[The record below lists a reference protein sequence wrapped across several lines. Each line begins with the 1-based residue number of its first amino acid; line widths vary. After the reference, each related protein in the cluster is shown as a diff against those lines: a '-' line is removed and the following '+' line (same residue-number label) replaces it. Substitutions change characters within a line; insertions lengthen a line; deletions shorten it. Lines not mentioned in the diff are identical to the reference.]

1 MYNYLIGNNFVFI
14 AFLVFLYCK
23 FIIMSIAENLRTIR
37 EQRGL
42 QQKQVALEIG
52 IGTTNYNRVENGQ
65 REASIDVLD
74 KLANYYGITIDEI
87 VHFDNKKLPPK
98 EVTIQDKAIVEQV
111 NLISQL
117 DEKEKNVVY
126 TIVESFISKKRFKDF
141 VQQNIAL

>member
-1 MYNYLIGNNFVFI
+1 
-14 AFLVFLYCK
+14 
-23 FIIMSIAENLRTIR
+23 MSVAENLRAIR
-37 EQRGL
+37 EHKGL

-65 REASIDVLD
+65 REASVEVLD

-87 VHFDNKKLPPK
+87 VHYNNKKLPPK
-98 EVTIQDKAIVEQV
+98 EITIQDKAVVEQV

-126 TIVESFISKKRFKDF
+126 TIVESFISKKRFKEF
-141 VQQNIAL
+141 VTQNIAL

>member
-1 MYNYLIGNNFVFI
+1 
-14 AFLVFLYCK
+14 
-23 FIIMSIAENLRTIR
+23 MSIAENLRTIR

>member
-1 MYNYLIGNNFVFI
+1 
-14 AFLVFLYCK
+14 
-23 FIIMSIAENLRTIR
+23 MSIAENLRTIR

-87 VHFDNKKLPPK
+87 VHFNNKKLPPK

>member
-1 MYNYLIGNNFVFI
+1 MNV
-14 AFLVFLYCK
+14 
-23 FIIMSIAENLRTIR
+23 AENLKRIR

-52 IGTTNYNRVENGQ
+52 IGATNYNRVENGQ
-65 REASIDVLD
+65 REASIEVLD
-74 KLANYYGITIDEI
+74 KLANYYGITIDDI
-87 VHFDNKKLPPK
+87 VHFNDNKLPPK
-98 EVTIQDKAIVEQV
+98 EVTIQDKAMVEQV

-141 VQQNIAL
+141 VTQNIAL

>member
-1 MYNYLIGNNFVFI
+1 
-14 AFLVFLYCK
+14 
-23 FIIMSIAENLRTIR
+23 MSIAENLRTIR

-52 IGTTNYNRVENGQ
+52 IGTTNYNRLENGQ
-65 REASIDVLD
+65 REASINVLD
-74 KLANYYGITIDEI
+74 KLAKYYGITIDEI

>member
-1 MYNYLIGNNFVFI
+1 
-14 AFLVFLYCK
+14 
-23 FIIMSIAENLRTIR
+23 MSIAENLRTIR

-52 IGTTNYNRVENGQ
+52 IGTTNYNRLENGQ
-65 REASIDVLD
+65 REASINVLD

>member
-1 MYNYLIGNNFVFI
+1 MNV
-14 AFLVFLYCK
+14 
-23 FIIMSIAENLRTIR
+23 AENLKRIR

-65 REASIDVLD
+65 REASIEVLD
-74 KLANYYGITIDEI
+74 KLANYYGITIDDI
-87 VHFDNKKLPPK
+87 VHFNDNKLPPK
-98 EVTIQDKAIVEQV
+98 EVTIQDKAMVEQV

-141 VQQNIAL
+141 VTQNVAL